1 MRFRPACRLLP
12 AAALL
17 GAVTTTAPLV
27 RAQGAPP
34 APLPGQARSGP
45 VITSTGP
52 SFLVENPTFPI
63 PAGHV
68 FKMLFE
74 VNAGGGD
81 TTAMNAQLT
90 TMARFYNIHVRNGV
104 PKARLKA
111 AAVVHGAGWTALL
124 TDEAFAARFNGARN
138 PSRRLTEELVAGPTG
153 WLRRTL

>member
-1 MRFRPACRLLP
+1 MRRRPSRRLLP

-17 GAVTTTAPLV
+17 GAVIAAASRV
-27 RAQGAPP
+27 GAQGAPP

-52 SFLVENPTFPI
+52 SFIVENPTFPI

-68 FKMLFE
+68 FKALFE
-74 VNAGGGD
+74 INAGGSD

-104 PKARLKA
+104 P
-111 AAVVHGAGWTALL
+111 
-124 TDEAFAARFNGARN
+124 
-138 PSRRLTEELVAGPTG
+138 
-153 WLRRTL
+153 